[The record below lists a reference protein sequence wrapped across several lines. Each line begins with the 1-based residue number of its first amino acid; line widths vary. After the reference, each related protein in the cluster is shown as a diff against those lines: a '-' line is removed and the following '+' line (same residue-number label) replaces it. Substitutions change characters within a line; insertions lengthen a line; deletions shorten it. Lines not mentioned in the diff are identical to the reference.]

1 MTIIILE
8 SKITVVHLKI
18 KNHPKNFRVIFYIS
32 IIHLGL
38 YIVTDN
44 YSIKLNFKLTF
55 IYTFYKHLFFIQ
67 YKYIKRLNI
76 LILNNQIYLKIY
88 L

>member
-18 KNHPKNFRVIFYIS
+18 KNHPKNFRVTFYIS

-55 IYTFYKHLFFIQ
+55 IYIFYRYLFFIL
-67 YKYIKRLNI
+67 YY
-76 LILNNQIYLKIY
+76 
-88 L
+88 